1 MQKIQVFNT
10 SQLKDVENAVLL
22 AEELVNNYFK
32 MSSNQWLGNRYD
44 VKTLENLT
52 RDEII
57 EGPFAQVIGY
67 EARKNVHFSSSSYNY
82 YTICLQDNAILR
94 LLEKKKEL
102 FLPSFLLYI
111 LIHELVHIVRFSKFE
126 QIYENSV
133 ETKHM
138 INEERIV
145 HDITCKIIE
154 KVSIIGKDD
163 VLQYYKKWRLDQD
176 FKKLL

>member
-1 MQKIQVFNT
+1 MKQHTHTRIFT
-10 SQLKDVENAVLL
+10 ASQLKDVENAVLL

-32 MSSNQWLGNRYD
+32 MSSIQWLRNRYD

-67 EARKNVHFSSSSYNY
+67 DARKNAHLSSSSYNY

-94 LLEKKKEL
+94 LLEKKKKIL
-102 FLPSFLLYI
+102 LPSFLLYI
-111 LIHELVHIVRFSKFE
+111 LIHELVHIVRFTKFE
-126 QIYENSV
+126 QIYENSI
-133 ETKHM
+133 ETKHI

-145 HDITCKIIE
+145 HDITCKILE

-163 VLQYYKKWRLDQD
+163 VLQYYKEWRLDQN
-176 FKKLL
+176 F